1 MIYCIEDDSAIRD
14 LMMYTLR
21 TAGFDARGFG
31 SSAGL
36 YEALKS
42 SLPQLILLDLML
54 PGEDGI
60 AILKKLKSQ
69 TAYAGIPV
77 IIASAKGTEYD
88 KITGLD
94 LGADDYLA
102 KPFGMMEML
111 SRVRAVLRRTMPK
124 NTVQPLSI
132 GFLELNPSEHTVSIW
147 EKDHKIPVELTRKE
161 YELLHLLMSH
171 PGMVFTRDAL
181 LADIWEFEYT
191 GGTRTVD
198 VHVGTLRTKLG
209 SCGNYIKTVRGV
221 GYKMEEH
228 A

>member
-1 MIYCIEDDSAIRD
+1 MAKKVLVVDDEKLIVKGIRFSLEQD
-14 LMMYTLR
+14 GMEVDCAYD
-21 TAGFDARGFG
+21 GE
-31 SSAGL
+31 
-36 YEALKS
+36 EALQKANAAAYDM
-42 SLPQLILLDLML
+42 ILLDLML

-69 TAYAGIPV
+69 TAYAGIPI

-111 SRVRAVLRRTMPK
+111 SRVKAVLRRTMPK

-209 SCGNYIKTVRGV
+209 SCGNYIKTVRF
-221 GYKMEEH
+221 
-228 A
+228 